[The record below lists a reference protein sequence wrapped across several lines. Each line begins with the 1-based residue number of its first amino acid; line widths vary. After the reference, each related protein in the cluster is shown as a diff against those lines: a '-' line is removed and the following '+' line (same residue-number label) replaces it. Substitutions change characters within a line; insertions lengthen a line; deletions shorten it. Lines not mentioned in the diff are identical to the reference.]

1 MPTFREDTKIG
12 CMVPLI
18 KTDDYSDRSVT
29 EKKLADGAITT
40 EKLSKNVKDL
50 LSAATG
56 LPDDLIDSVGSM
68 DSHFKDLSNRF
79 PVKGSDIDV
88 NAVSYDKLDKSL
100 IVGQKGDS
108 ERSVMSQGAVSR
120 ELESLESNIPV
131 PDEEDLTSIEGENN
145 KLMFSFADRPYSPQ
159 NFIGKGYKI
168 LRKNIK
174 TVSLAVTKIVVSSVP
189 TSDGYMSFIINGVE
203 SHVDVVASTDTTT
216 DKVAEKIATKLS
228 ATMTEYEVLKDA
240 STITLTRKFDGEIST
255 FSSFSAVN
263 TGISCTITD
272 STKKELRNILTQN
285 MINQPN
291 TTYEIRYDFDLNGAE
306 ITIPEDCVLNF
317 QRGSLNNG
325 TIVGSKTK
333 INAPL
338 STIFKELLI
347 TGIWDV
353 VEVYPEWFGAVKDT
367 NSTDAF
373 KKLMDSP
380 FRRIRLTNFYII
392 RDIEIYNSCEFI
404 GGGLRGIT
412 DENRNTRKMMHSN
425 QYIDIIFDNVNF
437 DGGCNSNPEK
447 TIENNN
453 IISFVNSK
461 SIQFNHCKFHNFG
474 QTINS
479 NLAVE
484 WAKREIY
491 IVSIFESDN
500 VIFDSCS
507 IFENYGKIEQ
517 FIISSYSKKTTLQ
530 VHNCRCYNNK
540 NSAALFL
547 VLGLRHSN
555 FTNNCFLDNGRTF
568 IQMLSDNVYIDNNI
582 FSGTTSRGVTTEA
595 LGAYYPTQN
604 IIITNNEFSD
614 CDEGGINTG
623 IYDISIKNNKISNCD
638 KNRGSII
645 IQGIIRQETGELTE
659 EAVKAALPYIESKRD
674 YPAHINIEGN
684 TIYDMN
690 VKDSSYSIRINN
702 SQYVDGFGVIESVSI
717 KNNIVNMNKNISK
730 TPIYVFEGTIENLK
744 IHSNIIN
751 ASLYKD
757 CYIDI
762 RAIVNSIS
770 ITDNT
775 FNSIDH
781 FKNIVRLNTSTA
793 KIDNIVFDR
802 NILRK
807 AITSTIIT
815 SAYVGGIRNIISLKD
830 NETLGADYFINN
842 TNQFEDGVV
851 YIPSR
856 SFVTDKRNIF
866 PNKNMFFYK
875 GDRIICNELASTG
888 LFRFQ
893 ETYTITYSGMNPLYT
908 LSDVN
913 VIEVISANKIKVNT
927 SEGLFVGA
935 SIIINNTTTRILEV
949 EDNLITVNT
958 SISCNIGD
966 SIKYSYCLYKHD
978 NVTEAGYEP
987 EGADIHN
994 WDRLYQ
1000 TQRDA
1005 LLIYKN
1011 GWINIDGTQPI
1022 KVSII

>member
-1 MPTFREDTKIG
+1 MFFTQDDYKKIQQW
-12 CMVPLI
+12 LI
-18 KTDDYSDRSVT
+18 KNSVKDTEFNEANIPFNGNEVVSIVQGSQNKKVLLKDLVSQIFNLGVSDFINITDKYDAPNINL
-29 EKKLADGAITT
+29 EEAIRLIPSRARKEGQVITFLDMEDHWHIYQFKGVLNQWNVLDT
-40 EKLSKNVKDL
+40 WEDLFDWEKLI
-50 LSAATG
+50 
-56 LPDDLIDSVGSM
+56 IDSI
-68 DSHFKDLSNRF
+68 L
-79 PVKGSDIDV
+79 
-88 NAVSYDKLDKSL
+88 
-100 IVGQKGDS
+100 
-108 ERSVMSQGAVSR
+108 
-120 ELESLESNIPV
+120 
-131 PDEEDLTSIEGENN
+131 PDEEDLTKSEPDDNGNSYLSLKDREYNPEG
-145 KLMFSFADRPYSPQ
+145 FSGLGRV
-159 NFIGKGYKI
+159 I
-168 LRKNIK
+168 LRKNI
-174 TVSLAVTKIVVSSVP
+174 
-189 TSDGYMSFIINGVE
+189 VE
-203 SHVDVVASTDTTT
+203 IEDPIYC
-216 DKVAEKIATKLS
+216 KVKKN
-228 ATMTEYEVLKDA
+228 VLYQDMFTY
-240 STITLTRKFDGEIST
+240 SNTI
-255 FSSFSAVN
+255 
-263 TGISCTITD
+263 
-272 STKKELRNILTQN
+272 
-285 MINQPN
+285 
-291 TTYEIRYDFDLNGAE
+291 YEIRYDFDLNGQE
-306 ITIPEDCVLNF
+306 ITIPEDCVLDF
-317 QRGSLNNG
+317 KGGSLNNG

-367 NSTDAF
+367 DSTDAF

-380 FRRIRLTNFYII
+380 FRRIRLTGFYII

-484 WAKREIY
+484 WAKREMY

-540 NSAALFL
+540 NAAGLFL

-555 FTNNCFLDNGRTF
+555 FINNCFLDNGRTF
-568 IQMLSDNVYIDNNI
+568 IQMLSDNVYVDNNI
-582 FSGTTSRGVTTEA
+582 FSGTTSRGVTSEA

-623 IYDISIKNNKISNCD
+623 IYDISIKNNKITNCD

-684 TIYDMN
+684 IIYDMN
-690 VKDSSYSIRINN
+690 VKDNSYSIRINN
-702 SQYVDGFGVIESVSI
+702 SQYIDGFGVIESVSI

-913 VIEVISANKIKVNT
+913 VIEVISANRIKVST

-935 SIIINNTTTRILEV
+935 SIIINGVTTRILEV

-958 SISCNIGD
+958 SISYNIGD

>member
-1 MPTFREDTKIG
+1 MFFTQDDYKKIQQW
-12 CMVPLI
+12 LI
-18 KTDDYSDRSVT
+18 KNSVKDTEFNEANIPFNGNEVVSIVQGSQNKKVLLKDLVSQIFNLGVSDFINITDKYDAPNINL
-29 EKKLADGAITT
+29 EEAIRLIPSRARKEGQVITFLDMENHWHIYQFKGVLNQWNVLDT
-40 EKLSKNVKDL
+40 WEDLFDWEKLI
-50 LSAATG
+50 
-56 LPDDLIDSVGSM
+56 IDSI
-68 DSHFKDLSNRF
+68 L
-79 PVKGSDIDV
+79 
-88 NAVSYDKLDKSL
+88 
-100 IVGQKGDS
+100 
-108 ERSVMSQGAVSR
+108 
-120 ELESLESNIPV
+120 
-131 PDEEDLTSIEGENN
+131 PDEEDLTKSEPDDNGNSYLSLKDREYNPEG
-145 KLMFSFADRPYSPQ
+145 FSGLGRV
-159 NFIGKGYKI
+159 I
-168 LRKNIK
+168 LRKNI
-174 TVSLAVTKIVVSSVP
+174 
-189 TSDGYMSFIINGVE
+189 VE
-203 SHVDVVASTDTTT
+203 IEDPIYY
-216 DKVAEKIATKLS
+216 KVKKN
-228 ATMTEYEVLKDA
+228 VLYQDMFTY
-240 STITLTRKFDGEIST
+240 SNTI
-255 FSSFSAVN
+255 
-263 TGISCTITD
+263 
-272 STKKELRNILTQN
+272 
-285 MINQPN
+285 
-291 TTYEIRYDFDLNGAE
+291 YEIRYDFDLNGQE
-306 ITIPEDCVLNF
+306 ITIPEDCVLDF
-317 QRGSLNNG
+317 KGGSLNNG

-367 NSTDAF
+367 DSTDAF

-380 FRRIRLTNFYII
+380 FRRIRLTGFYII

-507 IFENYGKIEQ
+507 IFKNYGKIEQ
-517 FIISSYSKKTTLQ
+517 FAISSYSKKTTLQ

-540 NSAALFL
+540 NAAALFL

-555 FTNNCFLDNGRTF
+555 FINNCFLDNGRTF

-582 FSGTTSRGVTTEA
+582 FSGTTSRGVTTEG

-674 YPAHINIEGN
+674 YPAYINIEDN
-684 TIYDMN
+684 TIYDTN
-690 VKDSSYSIRINN
+690 IKDNSYTIRINN

-717 KNNIVNMNKNISK
+717 KNNIVNINKNISR

-757 CYIDI
+757 CYIDV
-762 RAIVNSIS
+762 RAVVNAIS
-770 ITDNT
+770 VTDNI

-781 FKNIVRLNTSTA
+781 FKNIVRLNTLTA
-793 KIDNIVFDR
+793 KIDNVVFDR
-802 NILRK
+802 NILQK
-807 AITSTIIT
+807 AITNVIIV
-815 SAYVGGIRNIISLKD
+815 SAYEGGIRNIISLKD

-842 TNQFEDGVV
+842 TNQFENGVV

-913 VIEVISANKIKVNT
+913 VIEVISANRIKVNT

-935 SIIINNTTTRILEV
+935 SIIINGVTTRILEV

-958 SISCNIGD
+958 NISSNVGD
-966 SIKYSYCLYKHD
+966 SIKYSYCLYNHD